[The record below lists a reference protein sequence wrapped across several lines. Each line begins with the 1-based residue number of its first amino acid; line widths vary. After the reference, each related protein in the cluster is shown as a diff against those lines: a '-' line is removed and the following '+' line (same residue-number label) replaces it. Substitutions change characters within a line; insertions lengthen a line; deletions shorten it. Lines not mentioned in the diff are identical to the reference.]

1 VTGWFRPTQGRGL
14 GAPASGGDG
23 GDDELAH
30 KDPLLASA
38 LPGTPP
44 AGPRARSHSD
54 RGCWRATRKGGRQGS
69 PSRFLGLD
77 IVRDHLR
84 EALRACGLPETLTM
98 YQLGRHTYGAWHAIG
113 RGSLASLREILG
125 HSSVQVTERYGQL
138 RPDLIRPA
146 DLLKLDVDLSRPRGE
161 VVQMAAHRPRSVC
174 RWQRPPAK
182 PRSPPKTAS
191 QEVNN

>member
-1 VTGWFRPTQGRGL
+1 
-14 GAPASGGDG
+14 
-23 GDDELAH
+23 
-30 KDPLLASA
+30 
-38 LPGTPP
+38 
-44 AGPRARSHSD
+44 
-54 RGCWRATRKGGRQGS
+54 
-69 PSRFLGLD
+69 
-77 IVRDHLR
+77 
-84 EALRACGLPETLTM
+84 
-98 YQLGRHTYGAWHAIG
+98 
-113 RGSLASLREILG
+113 
-125 HSSVQVTERYGQL
+125 VQVTERYGQL